1 MIARTFDYR
10 KVKKLLNHQMVISR
24 KIIYLLDDD
33 IGLWSFHKYLDGLM
47 IHADMTLKC
56 RGKRAIESAFN
67 AFKWIF
73 SNTDHEVIYAE
84 IPFDKQAAS
93 YVATQSGMKYTHSD
107 NDNRF
112 YEVKKWEI
120 FSKV

>member
-10 KVKKLLNHQMVISR
+10 KVKKLLNHPLMISR
-24 KIIYLLDDD
+24 QIIYLVDGD

-56 RGKRAIESAFN
+56 RGKRAVESAVN

-73 SNTDHEVIYAE
+73 SNTESEIIYAE
-84 IPFDKQAAS
+84 IPFDKRCAS
-93 YVATQSGMKYTHSD
+93 YIAVQSGMKYTHSD
-107 NDNRF
+107 EENRF
-112 YEVKKWEI
+112 YEVSKWEV
-120 FSKV
+120 FSRE